1 MKNKMKFL
9 TLSLVALLMVFSILS
24 GCSKGSAGDGK
35 GNNSSG
41 SKDSESKGEGFVLGE
56 DELEYTMYGHYDW
69 YTMPTWGED
78 IASKWIKENKKVNV
92 KSVSSGGN
100 AAQKFNTMIVS
111 NELPDVIWMDRGP
124 DVDKLRDA
132 GMLVAL
138 DEYIEKYP
146 NLKEWAGESTLNMLR
161 ADDGHIYQFPNWY
174 TSQPNGNSG
183 YVVNEK
189 MYKELG
195 SPKLET
201 TEELYAYLKQIKEKY
216 PDIVPYEPGQG
227 DGLDILYSAFGEDH
241 TTAYVGMRAVP
252 QGDKLSSIFTD
263 PVYRESMQYVSKL
276 FREKLISQD
285 ALTQTADQ
293 VKEKVMTGKFAV
305 YAGSSPT
312 VNSNLADSLLREQDP
327 DAGLKMVWPFHK
339 EGLDKNKIWTGSWSQ
354 LGWNVSVIT
363 KAAKNPEA
371 IFAFL
376 DWYTGPEGQRHIFW
390 GPEGLYWE
398 GTHAVD
404 GIDEAPVFTDKFVT
418 DVTERDKLMQTT
430 DPLQWAGN
438 TVYIDKSKSAF
449 EMTLPEEQQNWAT
462 RYQSQITWK
471 TQYNTT
477 EFVNLS
483 PMPDSEEG
491 LIEQRVNDIYDEA
504 RAKSVHAKSDEEVI
518 KILDEAEKDAQ
529 AVGYDKLLEFKTQK
543 WQENKAKMAGN

>member
-1 MKNKMKFL
+1 MKFL
-9 TLSLVALLMVFSILS
+9 TLSLVALLMAFSVLS
-24 GCSKGSAGDGK
+24 GCSKDSAGDNK
-35 GNNSSG
+35 GNTDGG
-41 SKDSESKGEGFVLGE
+41 SKNSGGKNEGFVLGE

-78 IASKWIKENKKVNV
+78 AASKWIKENKKVNV
-92 KSVSSGGN
+92 KGVSSGGN

-124 DVDKLRDA
+124 DVEKLREA
-132 GMLVAL
+132 GMLVPL

-161 ADDGHIYQFPNWY
+161 SEDGHIYQFPNWY
-174 TSQPNGNSG
+174 TTQPNGNSG
-183 YVVNEK
+183 YVVNDK
-189 MYKELG
+189 IYKELG

-201 TEELYAYLKQIKEKY
+201 TDDLYAFLKQVKEKY
-216 PDIVPYEPGQG
+216 PDIIPYEPGQG

-241 TTAYVGMRAVP
+241 TTAFVGMRAVP
-252 QGDKLSSIFTD
+252 QGDKLTSIFAD
-263 PVYRESMQYVSKL
+263 PVYRESMLYVSKL

-312 VNSNLADSLLREQDP
+312 VNSNLAHSLLKDQDP
-327 DAGLKMVWPFHK
+327 DAGLFMVWPFHK

-376 DWYTGPEGQRHIFW
+376 TGILDQKVNVIYSGDQ
-390 GPEGLYWE
+390 
-398 GTHAVD
+398 
-404 GIDEAPVFTDKFVT
+404 K
-418 DVTERDKLMQTT
+418 
-430 DPLQWAGN
+430 
-438 TVYIDKSKSAF
+438 VYIGK
-449 EMTLPEEQQNWAT
+449 ELM
-462 RYQSQITWK
+462 
-471 TQYNTT
+471 
-477 EFVNLS
+477 
-483 PMPDSEEG
+483 
-491 LIEQRVNDIYDEA
+491 
-504 RAKSVHAKSDEEVI
+504 
-518 KILDEAEKDAQ
+518 
-529 AVGYDKLLEFKTQK
+529 LLME
-543 WQENKAKMAGN
+543 

>member
-1 MKNKMKFL
+1 MRITKKL
-9 TLSLVALLMVFSILS
+9 SALSLVAILMIFTLMA
-24 GCSKGSAGDGK
+24 GCSKESA
-35 GNNSSG
+35 SS
-41 SKDSESKGEGFVLGE
+41 DSKGKTSDSGKENSGFKLGE

-69 YTMPTWGED
+69 YTMPKWGED

-92 KSVSSGGN
+92 VPVSSGGN
-100 AAQKFNTMIVS
+100 AAQKFNTMIVA
-111 NELPDVIWMDRGP
+111 NDLPDVIWMDRGP
-124 DVDKLRDA
+124 DVDKLREAD
-132 GMLVAL
+132 MLVPL

-161 ADDGHIYQFPNWY
+161 AEDGHIYQFPNWY

-201 TEELYAYLKQIKEKY
+201 TDDLYAYLKQIKEKY

-241 TTAYVGMRAVP
+241 TTAFVGMRAVP
-252 QGDKLSSIFTD
+252 KGDKLTSIFAD
-263 PVYRESMQYVSKL
+263 PVYKESMLYISKL

-285 ALTQTADQ
+285 ALTQTSDQ

-312 VNSNLADSLLREQDP
+312 VNSNLADSILRAEDP

-339 EGLDKNKIWTGSWSQ
+339 EGLDKEKIWTGSWSQ

-398 GTHAVD
+398 GTHSIE

-418 DVTERDKLMQTT
+418 DVAERDKLMETT
-430 DPLQWAGN
+430 DPLQWTGN
-438 TVYIDKSKSAF
+438 TVYIDKSKTEF
-449 EMTLPEEQQNWAT
+449 ELSLPEEQQNWAT

-491 LIEQRVNDIYDEA
+491 LIEQRIHDIYDEA
-504 RAKSVHAKSDEEVI
+504 HAKAVHAKSDADVI
-518 KILDEAEKDAQ
+518 KILEEAEKSAQ
-529 AVGYDKLLEFKTQK
+529 AVGYDKLLEFKTNK
-543 WQENKAKMAGN
+543 WKENLAKMNGN